1 MEINSAVFCVKYEV
15 YRIYCVQIHVFV
27 QNLVIYSLFGNS
39 LIDQSGILPYRD
51 SPDRGRYKYKKNSQ
65 KHAKNTPSGR
75 YLRLGSNAFYIVL
88 PWQRYVTLHY
98 LDINI
103 S

>member
-1 MEINSAVFCVKYEV
+1 MYYYVSEYWLNTINNDF
-15 YRIYCVQIHVFV
+15 IQICF
-27 QNLVIYSLFGNS
+27 
-39 LIDQSGILPYRD
+39 LISSPSRRGILPYRD
-51 SPDRGRYKYKKNSQ
+51 LPVRGRYKYEKNSQ
-65 KHAKNTPSGR
+65 KRAKNTPSGR

-88 PWQRYVTLHY
+88 PWQRYVTLRY